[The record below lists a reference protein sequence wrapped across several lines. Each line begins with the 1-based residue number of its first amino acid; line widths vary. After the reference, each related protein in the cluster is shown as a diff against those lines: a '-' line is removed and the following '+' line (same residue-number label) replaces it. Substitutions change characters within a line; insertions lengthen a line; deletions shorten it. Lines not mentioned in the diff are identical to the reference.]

1 MGINVLDDNCRQR
14 TCCYADASLFAQR
27 VKAGD
32 TNKGRTI

>member
-1 MGINVLDDNCRQR
+1 MRISMLDDNCRQR

-32 TNKGRTI
+32 TKKGRMI